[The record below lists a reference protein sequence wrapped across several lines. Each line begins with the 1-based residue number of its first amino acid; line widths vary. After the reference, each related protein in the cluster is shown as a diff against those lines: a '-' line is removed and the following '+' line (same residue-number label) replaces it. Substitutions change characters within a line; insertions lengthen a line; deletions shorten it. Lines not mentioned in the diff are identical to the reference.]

1 MLENVKLCRYH
12 VPTPIQSYCI
22 PAVLTG
28 HDVVGIAQTG
38 TTAYIQ
44 ITYLDD

>member
-1 MLENVKLCRYH
+1 MFENVKLSRYIY
-12 VPTPIQSYCI
+12 PTPIQSYCI

-38 TTAYIQ
+38 TYYQPYPLANN
-44 ITYLDD
+44 

>member
-1 MLENVKLCRYH
+1 MLENVKLCRYTI
-12 VPTPIQSYCI
+12 PTPIQSYCI

-38 TTAYIQ
+38 MSAQAYI
-44 ITYLDD
+44 IHISD